1 MFKEFFCNYLE
12 GNIEYI
18 EKVCGEAG
26 LAVAKSQV
34 KLRNSEGWKYKYTD
48 MLDCGQT
55 NFLGAQIGER
65 GLPAFSFT
73 I

>member
-65 GLPAFSFT
+65 GLPAFSFN